1 MRFLITI
8 QSHKKKNRSV
18 IKILVS
24 MQNGSC
30 FFFFFFWNC
39 HVKTTRLPFELNS
52 KSYFS
57 NRLLLFFF
65 RFSCCLFVVIFARG
79 VWRARVGVTAALAV
93 TGERERP
100 KSDFL
105 RITGSRLSQSMS
117 TTRRRWS
124 CVLHTHAVYLQRK
137 NNKQKNTKYKSQV
150 QRSRG
155 HYAYL
160 MEI

>member
-8 QSHKKKNRSV
+8 QSHKKKNCSV

-57 NRLLLFFF
+57 NRLLFFF
-65 RFSCCLFVVIFARG
+65 SVFLLFVCCYFRARSLTCARGCDRSLGGDRRKGETQIRFLTHHRITPLPINVNNASPLIVCFTHARRIFA
-79 VWRARVGVTAALAV
+79 
-93 TGERERP
+93 EE
-100 KSDFL
+100 K
-105 RITGSRLSQSMS
+105 
-117 TTRRRWS
+117 
-124 CVLHTHAVYLQRK
+124 
-137 NNKQKNTKYKSQV
+137 
-150 QRSRG
+150 
-155 HYAYL
+155 
-160 MEI
+160 